1 MSLSTH
7 SRTICPWNRALF
19 LALIAAFFSTAV
31 FSQQINVPPPP
42 TYLLSGVVHT
52 QEQIPV
58 PGATLRVSNTDT
70 GQAWVSWTDESGK
83 FELPSLPAGHYHV
96 EVSQLG
102 FGPASQDLQLPL
114 ASPVTITIHV
124 ATLAELNGP
133 APSNKPNNAQ
143 NPPRPNPSQNNP
155 AQNSNGGGG
164 RRGQAPPPGVMNA
177 IRQGMGGFQQTDLT
191 GQGNDSGLGGPGAVG
206 NPETSAGPNAGGT
219 SSSDVFVMQGAVGQG
234 AAATGPVFFGSPA
247 DQGPGGGN
255 FIPGAPGG
263 PQGPGGGGNVFVSR
277 GGPGGGPGGP
287 GGPGGGGAGGPV
299 PFAPGPGGGG
309 GQVTIFGGRGRMA
322 RQMVNQV
329 RFSLFDRYENSAFDA
344 RPYSI
349 TGVQSPKISHYDE
362 RVGGALG
369 GPLKIPHIYNGADRT
384 YFFVNY
390 QHEISQTPVDEFS
403 TVPSQDER
411 TGNFCTSSTPVALY
425 SPTSDISGPRMP
437 IGTGPNALCQIPS
450 TDITSAST
458 GLLAFVPLPNVPCP
472 NGVCPTVQNYHL
484 QATTP
489 LNADTVNFHI
499 LHTINSKWNL
509 NGGYNLSSQRI
520 STLGNFPDIKG
531 TSSTLGQGV
540 TLGLSHNWSPQFV
553 ENYHL
558 NWTRNR
564 VKILSSNSFVNDV
577 AGDLGITG
585 VSEEPINFGIPT
597 VIFTD
602 FSGLNDPVPSL
613 VRNETLRFGD
623 SISWVKKNHTLTFGG
638 EVRRIYLNQTSDPI
652 ARGQFNFTG
661 LMTAQLDTNGNP
673 VPGTGDDFADFLIG
687 FPYNT
692 RAQFGDA
699 NTYFRSWGFVAFA
712 QDDFRVTKRFTFLY
726 GVRYEAVTPPV
737 ELYNHASNLDLSTAI
752 PPTAVDVV
760 TPGGTGDFFGAYPR
774 ALLHGDY
781 GNWAPRIGF
790 AWQPFDFKP
799 KTVVRGGY
807 SIFYNESAYNTLAQ
821 QYLAYQPPFSVA
833 QNLYTTPTQILTLQN
848 GFPSGPTN
856 LPPCTPQLTT
866 NCTPISNTA
875 GVNPFYKV
883 GYAQLWSL
891 GTETELTHT
900 WLLDLTYTG
909 TKGTN
914 LDLLRSPNRAPLGT
928 NPLHTQDELNIP
940 YATSFYYDQ
949 SGANS
954 IYNALQVRLMHHFT
968 SGLMLQATYT
978 FSKSLDNASTI
989 GGTSAVVVQQDG
1001 NYAGQYG
1008 LSSFDMRH
1016 QIRFFS
1022 VYELPFGE
1030 RHRFGNRGWEEKILS
1045 NWRMLNIITWHTGTP
1060 YTALLGGAAS
1070 NNSGTGAN
1078 FSERADQIGNPNIGL
1093 CGGPPLAYFNTAAFT
1108 APPAGEYGDAQRDS
1122 IEGPCSFSWNFSVGK
1137 SFRFGPDQ
1145 RHHLDARWEINN
1157 LTNTPSFTGLST
1169 TLGSTFF
1176 GRVTTA
1182 GSMRTMDINVRFN
1195 W

>member
-1 MSLSTH
+1 MRRPNSSHLFH
-7 SRTICPWNRALF
+7 QALRALF
-19 LALIAAFFSTAV
+19 LTAFIPLFPLAI
-31 FSQQINVPPPP
+31 FAQQINVPPPP
-42 TYLLSGVVHT
+42 TYLLSGVVRT
-52 QEQIPV
+52 QEQIPI
-58 PGATLRVSNTDT
+58 PGATIRVNNTDT

-83 FELPSLPAGHYHV
+83 FELPSLAPGHYHI
-96 EVSQLG
+96 EISQLG
-102 FGPASQDLQLPL
+102 FAPASQDVQLPL
-114 ASPVTITIHV
+114 ANPLTITIHV
-124 ATLAELNGP
+124 ATLAELNGTS
-133 APSNKPNNAQ
+133 APSHGGGNAQ
-143 NPPRPNPSQNNP
+143 NPARQNPSQNNSTQGSF
-155 AQNSNGGGG
+155 AGGG
-164 RRGQAPPPGVMNA
+164 RRGQPPPPGVINA

-191 GQGNDSGLGGPGAVG
+191 GQGNEAEGSGGAPGS
-206 NPETSAGPNAGGT
+206 PEASAGPNAAGM
-219 SSSDVFVMQGAVGQG
+219 SSSDAFVLQGAVGQG
-234 AAATGPVFFGSPA
+234 TSAAGPVFFGAPI

-255 FIPGAPGG
+255 FIPGNPGAS
-263 PQGPGGGGNVFVSR
+263 QGPGGGNSFYVSR

-287 GGPGGGGAGGPV
+287 GGPGGGPV
-299 PFAPGPGGGG
+299 PFTPGPGGGG
-309 GQVTIFGGRGRMA
+309 GPVMIFGGRGRMA

-329 RFSLFDRYENSAFDA
+329 RFTLFDRYENSAFDA

-369 GPLKIPHIYNGADRT
+369 GPLKIPHVYNGSDRT
-384 YFFVNY
+384 YFFLNY
-390 QHEISQTPVDEFS
+390 QHEISQSPVDVFS
-403 TVPSQDER
+403 TVPTQDER
-411 TGNFCTSSTPVALY
+411 NGNFCTSPTPVELFD
-425 SPTSDISGPRMP
+425 PTSNISGPRTP
-437 IGTGPNALCQIPS
+437 LGNGCQVPAIN
-450 TDITSAST
+450 SAAA
-458 GLLAFVPLPNVPCP
+458 GLLDFVPLPNVPCP
-472 NGVCPTVQNYHL
+472 GGVCPTVQNYHL

-489 LNADTVNFHI
+489 LNSDNVNFHI

-531 TSSTLGQGV
+531 TESTLGQGV
-540 TLGLSHNWSPQFV
+540 ILGLSHNWSPQFV
-553 ENYHL
+553 ESYHL
-558 NWTRNR
+558 NWNRNR
-564 VKILSSNSFVNDV
+564 AKILSSNSFVNDV
-577 AGDLGITG
+577 AGDLGING
-585 VSEEPINFGIPT
+585 VSEQPINFGIPA
-597 VIFTD
+597 INFTD

-623 SISWVKKNHTLTFGG
+623 SVSWVKKNHTFTFGG
-638 EVRRIYLNQTSDPI
+638 EIRRIDLNQTSDPI
-652 ARGQFNFTG
+652 ARGQFTFTG
-661 LMTAQLDTNGNP
+661 LMTAQLDANGNP

-712 QDDFRVTKRFTFLY
+712 QDDFRVNKRFTFLY

-737 ELYNHASNLDLSTAI
+737 ELYNHVSNLDLSTAI

-760 TPGGTGDFFGAYPR
+760 TPGGTGQFFGAYPR

-799 KTVVRGGY
+799 KTVIRGGY
-807 SIFYNESAYNTLAQ
+807 SIFYNEAAYNTLAQ
-821 QYLAYQPPFSVA
+821 EYLAYQPPFSVA
-833 QNLYTTPTQILTLQN
+833 QNLYTTSTQVLTLQN
-848 GFPSGPTN
+848 GFPSGPSS

-875 GVNPFYKV
+875 GVNPFYKI

-891 GTETELTHT
+891 GTETELTRT
-900 WLLDLTYTG
+900 WLLDITYTG

-914 LDLLRSPNRAPLGT
+914 LDLLRAPNRAPLGT
-928 NPLHTQDELNIP
+928 NPLNTQDDLEIP

-954 IYNALQVRLMHHFT
+954 IYNALQVRVMHHFT
-968 SGLMLQATYT
+968 SGLMLQVSYT
-978 FSKSLDNASTI
+978 FSKSLDDASTI
-989 GGTSAVVVQQDG
+989 GGTSPVVVQEDG

-1016 QIRFFS
+1016 QLRVFS

-1030 RHRFGNRGWEEKILS
+1030 RHRFGNRGWEEKVFS
-1045 NWRMLNIITWHTGTP
+1045 NWRVLNIVTWHTGTP
-1060 YTALLGGAAS
+1060 STALLGGAAA

-1078 FSERADQIGNPNIGL
+1078 FSERADQIGDPNIGL
-1093 CGGPPLAYFNTAAFT
+1093 CGGPPLAYFNTAAFA

-1122 IEGPCSFSWNFSVGK
+1122 IEGPCSFSWNFSIGK

-1145 RHHLDARWEINN
+1145 RHHFDARWEINN
-1157 LTNTPSFTGLST
+1157 LTNTPTFTGLST

-1195 W
+1195 F